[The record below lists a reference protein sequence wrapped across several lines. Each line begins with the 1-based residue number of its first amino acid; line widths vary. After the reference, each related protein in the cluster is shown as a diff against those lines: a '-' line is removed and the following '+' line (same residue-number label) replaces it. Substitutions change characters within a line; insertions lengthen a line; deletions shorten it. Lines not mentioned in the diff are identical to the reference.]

1 MGQDELPGQDVGQD
15 EKTVACGQNEPCGAH
30 PWESKT
36 LWVSL
41 IVAVAP
47 LFPPAQAFIIA
58 NPTAVAGAVGAVFAA
73 LRLWTGRKGAAE
85 AGKKIVLKK

>member
-1 MGQDELPGQDVGQD
+1 MGQDEQPCQD
-15 EKTVACGQNEPCGAH
+15 ETCDGAA

-47 LFPPAQAFIIA
+47 LFPPAQAFIVA

-73 LRLWTGRKGAAE
+73 LRLWSGRKGASN
-85 AGKKIVLKK
+85 AGKKIVLPTLNVPKK